1 MPARQMGPDAAEAVA
16 RMVNGAG
23 GPAGVTLDNRVM
35 PIGSGEWVTY
45 RYGFA
50 PSGLATM
57 RQLSAM
63 GLRPG
68 GCPPVAAL
76 ARPKGRWVAYLY
88 DLSTAKS
95 KRAMTPSKRRALAAA
110 NRARRMC
117 PTCGTD
123 AGYVIPGRLGEC
135 VSCHFGPADEAE
147 AENDYDEDRFGK
159 VA

>member
-1 MPARQMGPDAAEAVA
+1 MSAQVIDAAAAEALA
-16 RMVNGAG
+16 RMVAGIG

-35 PIGSGEWVTY
+35 PIGSGEWVVY

-50 PSGLATM
+50 PSGLATL

-88 DLSTAKS
+88 DLDTSKP
-95 KRAMTPSKRRALAAA
+95 KRAMTPAKRRALAAA

-123 AGYVIPGRLGEC
+123 AGYVIPGQLGEC
-135 VSCHFGPADEAE
+135 VECHYGPADENSIA
-147 AENDYDEDRFGK
+147 A
-159 VA
+159 

>member
-1 MPARQMGPDAAEAVA
+1 MSAQVIDAPAAEALA

-35 PIGSGEWVTY
+35 PIGSGEWVVY

-68 GCPPVAAL
+68 GFPPVAAL
-76 ARPKGRWVAYLY
+76 ARPRGRWVAYLY
-88 DLSTAKS
+88 DVSTAKA
-95 KRAMTPSKRRALAAA
+95 KRPMTAAKRRALAAA

-117 PTCGTD
+117 PVCGLD
-123 AGYVIPGRLGEC
+123 AGYVIPGALGEC
-135 VSCHFGPADEAE
+135 VTCHYGPADENNYE
-147 AENDYDEDRFGK
+147 ENRFGK

>member
-1 MPARQMGPDAAEAVA
+1 MPARQIGAEAAETVA
-16 RMVNGAG
+16 RMVAG
-23 GPAGVTLDNRVM
+23 GGGPVGVTLDNRAM
-35 PIGSGEWVTY
+35 PIGSGEWVVY

-88 DLSTAKS
+88 DLTTAKP
-95 KRAMTPSKRRALAAA
+95 KRAMTPGKRLALAAA

-117 PTCGTD
+117 PTCGRD
-123 AGYVIPGRLGEC
+123 AGYVIPVRLGEC
-135 VSCHFGPADEAE
+135 VECHYGPADE
-147 AENDYDEDRFGK
+147 NDSYGTQ
-159 VA
+159 VAAA